1 MNEQNY
7 PKHDINV
14 IFENAEKVLSYG
26 DSAESA
32 KDELKLINTL
42 FAALPVMGV
51 EYGMRFLHG
60 ERDLPEE
67 AQELLPL
74 YIRFVNFLE
83 YLETVEKLREIP
95 SNPSTEEIMNRVKL
109 TNLLDETEKAFG
121 KPILGINLNEDKS
134 SVSTEAND
142 ATSDSDSESDEGSES
157 SNLHLMI
164 ACASVFACKD
174 PIKTSIFYENVC
186 GFKASHLTDE
196 ALPHI
201 RLSRDN
207 IDIVLV
213 SSEGNDTL
221 PMRERFNILY
231 DMYIYTNEPKMLELE
246 LSSKNVNIVKQLPDT
261 DSGLNQN
268 REFVFEDCD
277 GRYICVSQRVFD

>member
-7 PKHDINV
+7 PKHDINI
-14 IFENAEKVLSYG
+14 IFENAEKALSYG

-60 ERDLPEE
+60 ERDLPKE
-67 AQELLPL
+67 AQELMPL

-121 KPILGINLNEDKS
+121 KPILGINLNEEQNKVD
-134 SVSTEAND
+134 ND
-142 ATSDSDSESDEGSES
+142 SKAPADSESDENNES

-164 ACASVFACKD
+164 ACASVFACKN
-174 PIKTSIFYENVC
+174 PIKTSIFYENEC

-221 PMRERFNILY
+221 PMRERYNIAY

-246 LSSKNVNIVKQLPDT
+246 LSSKNVRIVKPLPDT

-277 GRYICVSQRVFD
+277 GRHICVSQRFFE

>member
-95 SNPSTEEIMNRVKL
+95 SNPSTEEIMERVKL

-121 KPILGINLNEDKS
+121 KPILGINLNEEQNKE
-134 SVSTEAND
+134 SVNNQAPSA
-142 ATSDSDSESDEGSES
+142 SDTGEENES

-174 PIKTSIFYENVC
+174 PIKTSIFYENEC

-213 SSEGNDTL
+213 SSEGSDTL
-221 PMRERFNILY
+221 PMRERFNIPY

-246 LSSKNVNIVKQLPDT
+246 LSAKNVKIVKPLPDAE
-261 DSGLNQN
+261 SGLNQN

-277 GRYICVSQRVFD
+277 GRHICVSQRVFD